1 MSTFLF
7 ILFLL
12 VIIVIFFVI
21 KKLYNEKYKNRKAL
35 RKSEHFDKK
44 IICNDYKVENIK
56 EIKEKGSYV
65 ILIFGRK
72 DLEVEKDKIKY
83 VSHYSEE
90 KVEVNCELP
99 HKIEKEKVFNHLIDH
114 TIFYITKDRYNK
126 LLSSNTK

>member
-1 MSTFLF
+1 
-7 ILFLL
+7 
-12 VIIVIFFVI
+12 
-21 KKLYNEKYKNRKAL
+21 
-35 RKSEHFDKK
+35 
-44 IICNDYKVENIK
+44 
-56 EIKEKGSYV
+56 IKEKGSYV

-114 TIFYITKDRYNK
+114 TLFYITKDRYNK